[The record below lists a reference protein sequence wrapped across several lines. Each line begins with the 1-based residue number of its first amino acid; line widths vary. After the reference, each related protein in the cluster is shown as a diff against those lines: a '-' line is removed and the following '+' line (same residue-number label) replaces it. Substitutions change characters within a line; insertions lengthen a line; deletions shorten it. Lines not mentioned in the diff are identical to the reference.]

1 MLYSS
6 QVIRPLAAKPNKP
19 CYKLLTSFG
28 LLEANLASALKESLD
43 KGKFTLKAV
52 TLLAYKAFQGRNPS
66 GLSRVRSC
74 FFFFPVFNRSSG
86 ARGDANL
93 CSFFLGCAIFCLLVC
108 WGDVL
113 HHPGRHCM
121 AWADTRKKKKKRKQG
136 RFDLQSGNTLMRAL
150 TILLTWGFLAV
161 HAN

>member
-52 TLLAYKAFQGRNPS
+52 TLLAYKAFQERNPS

-74 FFFFPVFNRSSG
+74 FFFFPSSTDPLEPEETLTC
-86 ARGDANL
+86 AP
-93 CSFFLGCAIFCLLVC
+93 SFWAVLFSVC
-108 WGDVL
+108 WCAGETCCITQ
-113 HHPGRHCM
+113 GAT
-121 AWADTRKKKKKRKQG
+121 AWHEQTQEKKKKEKTG
-136 RFDLQSGNTLMRAL
+136 ALWFTEWEYFNESANNPTHMR
-150 TILLTWGFLAV
+150 IFGGSC
-161 HAN
+161 